1 MLFYV
6 LILTILR
13 FAFCVNS
20 AVLPRDPE
28 RQMSPV
34 GNEGLA
40 KRFPAN
46 SITGYPVTGDCSGG
60 DHYTWSDLAFETC
73 YSLPSNVPL
82 SSAKITDFSEQI
94 FFIVYRDNTCDVSEF
109 TAILAATTGED
120 KCYGVGY
127 EFAAFAIFPITAKSF
142 PLLRHFANGQ

>member
-13 FAFCVNS
+13 FAFCVNGS
-20 AVLPRDPE
+20 VLPRDPE
-28 RQMSPV
+28 PQMSPV
-34 GNEGLA
+34 GNQGLA
-40 KRFPAN
+40 KRDYPAN
-46 SITGYPVTGDCSGG
+46 SITGYPVTGDCLEG
-60 DHYTWSDLAFETC
+60 DHYTWTNLTFDTC

-82 SSAKITDFSEQI
+82 SSVKITDFSEPI
-94 FFIVYRDNTCDVSEF
+94 FLVVYEDNACD
-109 TAILAATTGED
+109 TMIMAILAATTGED

-127 EFAAFAIFPITAKSF
+127 EFAAFFIFPITAKSF